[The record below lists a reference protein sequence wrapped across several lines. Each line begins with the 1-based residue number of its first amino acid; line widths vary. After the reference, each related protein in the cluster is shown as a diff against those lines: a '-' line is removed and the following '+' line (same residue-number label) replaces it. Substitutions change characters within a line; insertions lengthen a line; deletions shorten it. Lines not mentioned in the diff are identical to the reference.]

1 MSDTTSFLNESMET
15 LVQPE
20 DLKVLLDTQKNL
32 THLEDI
38 GKEILL

>member
-1 MSDTTSFLNESMET
+1 MTDSTSVLNESMET
-15 LVQPE
+15 FVQPD

-38 GKEILL
+38 GKYL